1 MKEQC
6 ALRLSWSLHLQV
18 KEILYA
24 FEVLRDRSS
33 AERSEQMQDSEP
45 DWQLLTTPTLQQRSS
60 AVEATATLLKDL
72 LPSKRKGHQILS
84 ESAVCT
90 LLLRVTNNNT
100 SLMAVACLKHL
111 APD

>member
-1 MKEQC
+1 M
-6 ALRLSWSLHLQV
+6 

-33 AERSEQMQDSEP
+33 AESSQQMEDSEP

-90 LLLRVTNNNT
+90 SLLRMTNNST
-100 SLMAVACLKHL
+100 SLMVVGMPQTSCT
-111 APD
+111 